1 MTPSLTSAN
10 FAFLAVHDPLLD
22 HLGALAERYFAEDPS
37 TSLVKLRQFGEVLAQ
52 RAAANAGMYT
62 SSAEQQID
70 LLARLRDAGLL
81 APNINDLFHGLRRS
95 GNAAAHDLRGD
106 HREALHQ
113 LRMARQLGLW
123 FHRIFKDKAF
133 EPGPFVPPPDPK
145 AESAP
150 WPPS

>member
-1 MTPSLTSAN
+1 MPPSPTRPSSAN

-81 APNINDLFHGLRRS
+81 APNISDLFHGLRRS
-95 GNAAAHDLRGD
+95 GNAAAGSRH
-106 HREALHQ
+106 APCQ
-113 LRMARQLGLW
+113 PSARRPSTRCAGCC
-123 FHRIFKDKAF
+123 HGARSRPRSRPADVVRRR
-133 EPGPFVPPPDPK
+133 FV
-145 AESAP
+145 
-150 WPPS
+150 